1 MKLFFFDI
9 DGTLVNRL
17 NIMPESAWSAI
28 ESLREAGHKCFI
40 CSGRN
45 LPSVFSFKGPEFD
58 GVIYNSGGGAR
69 IGDED
74 IISHAIPEKAL
85 EKTMRILDAQKASY
99 GLSTRD
105 RLYTNDRMLDAFNQW
120 GNELGLSQEEIFAF
134 YAVYPL
140 KDWEGEP
147 VQKIDV
153 MFPDIVTR
161 EKAAA
166 CLDPQVMWSGGTG
179 DHTGLFGE
187 INVSG
192 ISKGF
197 AALEVCA
204 YYQCSKDDM
213 YGFGDGMNDLSLM
226 MACKHGV
233 AMGESESIIREA
245 AEYIT
250 DTVDNDGIEKALRHY
265 GVL

>member
-28 ESLREAGHKCFI
+28 KSLREAGHKCFI

-45 LPSVFSFKGPEFD
+45 LPSAFSFKGPEFD
-58 GVIYNSGGGAR
+58 GVIYNSGGGVR

-213 YGFGDGMNDLSLM
+213 YGFGDGMNDLEM
-226 MACKHGV
+226 FKMAD
-233 AMGESESIIREA
+233 EA
-245 AEYIT
+245 YAVENA
-250 DTVDNDGIEKALRHY
+250 VPELKALATAVIGSNDEDAVAKWLLENYR
-265 GVL
+265 